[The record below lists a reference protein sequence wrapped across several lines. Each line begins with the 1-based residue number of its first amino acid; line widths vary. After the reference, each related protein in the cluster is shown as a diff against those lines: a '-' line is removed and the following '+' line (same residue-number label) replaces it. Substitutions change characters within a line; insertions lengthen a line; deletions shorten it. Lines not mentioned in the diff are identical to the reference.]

1 MAKKVTKATKAK
13 PVAKKEAEIVKAA
26 LKPVTKTPVKQA
38 KKPAAVKKEV
48 KKSMSTKPALKK
60 ANIKEVKTVEVKPAK
75 EVTTIECHKPAK
87 VTHVKTSDLP
97 LAVEVETVEPMKVT
111 HVKTSD
117 LPLAVEVET
126 VVLETVKVKESDQD
140 LVNQKAKLL
149 KKEKAAEKAANP
161 VPAVTKKVE
170 TSSISFEDIK
180 KVLLKPLPTIV
191 PSFLRK

>member
-1 MAKKVTKATKAK
+1 MTKKVTKATKAK
-13 PVAKKEAEIVKAA
+13 PAAKKEAEIVKAA

-48 KKSMSTKPALKK
+48 KKPMSSKPALKK
-60 ANIKEVKTVEVKPAK
+60 AIIKEVKTVEVAPAK
-75 EVTTIECHKPAK
+75 EVTTVGCHKPVK

-97 LAVEVETVEPMKVT
+97 LAVEVETVE
-111 HVKTSD
+111 
-117 LPLAVEVET
+117 LET
-126 VVLETVKVKESDQD
+126 VVVKESDQD
-140 LVNQKAKLL
+140 LINQKAKLL

-161 VPAVTKKVE
+161 VPTATKKVE

>member
-1 MAKKVTKATKAK
+1 MTKKVTKATKAK
-13 PVAKKEAEIVKAA
+13 PVVKKEAEIVKAA

-38 KKPAAVKKEV
+38 KKTVAVKKEV
-48 KKSMSTKPALKK
+48 KKPMSSKPALKK

-75 EVTTIECHKPAK
+75 EVTTIEYHKPA
-87 VTHVKTSDLP
+87 
-97 LAVEVETVEPMKVT
+97 KVT

-140 LVNQKAKLL
+140 LINQKAKLL
-149 KKEKAAEKAANP
+149 KKEKAVEKAANP
-161 VPAVTKKVE
+161 VPTVTKKVE

>member
-1 MAKKVTKATKAK
+1 MTKKVTKVTKA
-13 PVAKKEAEIVKAA
+13 
-26 LKPVTKTPVKQA
+26 
-38 KKPAAVKKEV
+38 KPAAVKKEV
-48 KKSMSTKPALKK
+48 KKSMPTKPVLKK
-60 ANIKEVKTVEVKPAK
+60 ATIKEVKAVEVAPAK
-75 EVTTIECHKPAK
+75 EVTTVEYHK
-87 VTHVKTSDLP
+87 
-97 LAVEVETVEPMKVT
+97 PMKVT

-126 VVLETVKVKESDQD
+126 VELETVIVKESDQD
-140 LVNQKAKLL
+140 LINQKAKLL
-149 KKEKAAEKAANP
+149 KKEKTAEKAANP